1 MGKPSGGGS
10 QTVTQLPWGQAR
22 QFGRQTI
29 SEAQRLANRDKL
41 VAAPFQSGMT
51 RDYISDLAGLGRD
64 NPFTAQTMGNYA
76 DFMGANTNA
85 GRVNLSGDQFGMDR
99 ISDFVMSKTLP
110 QVAGMFGQGGFAN
123 STMAQQT
130 AADAVTN
137 ALTPFAQQQFNL
149 DRGRMDENA
158 YYNSALGERNIDR
171 GLSRDLSGLG
181 LAPTISG
188 MQYADLQ
195 ALGQAG
201 GMRDAFVMAQRNNQ
215 GDNVRAATD
224 LFTALGGMGGS
235 QTSTGGGPGT
245 LETLGG
251 IGQLGVNAAIANS
264 LLGGGGL
271 GAGTWALG
279 GGGASALFPGM
290 AFCDR
295 RLKVDIEPTGT
306 TYRGVDLYTFRYLWD
321 EPDVRRIGPM
331 AQEVPDHA
339 RVTLPSGFL
348 AVDMGAL

>member
-1 MGKPSGGGS
+1 MGKSSGGGS
-10 QTVTQLPWGQAR
+10 QTVTNLPWGQAR

-29 SEAQRLANRDKL
+29 NEAQRLANRDRL
-41 VAAPFQSGMT
+41 VAQPFQSGMT
-51 RDYISDLAGLGRD
+51 RDFIGGMADLGRD
-64 NPFTAQTMGNYA
+64 NPFTAQTMGNYS
-76 DFMGANTNA
+76 DFMGANTTV
-85 GRVNLSGDQFGMDR
+85 GGPQLRGDLGPVQLSGDQFGMDR

-137 ALTPFAQQQFNL
+137 ALTPYAQQQFNL

-158 YYNSALGERNIDR
+158 YYNAAQGERMLGRADQNAWANTALQGQNIDR

-181 LAPTISG
+181 LAPTING

-201 GMRDAFVMAQRNNQ
+201 GMRDQFIMAQRNNQ

-235 QTSTGGGPGT
+235 QTSTGGQGGPGI
-245 LETLGG
+245 GG
-251 IGQLGVNAAIANS
+251 TIA
-264 LLGGGGL
+264 GAGL
-271 GAGTWALG
+271 GALGTYGALSANPATAPFALG
-279 GGGASALFPGM
+279 GAALYG
-290 AFCDR
+290 
-295 RLKVDIEPTGT
+295 
-306 TYRGVDLYTFRYLWD
+306 
-321 EPDVRRIGPM
+321 IGS
-331 AQEVPDHA
+331 
-339 RVTLPSGFL
+339 LF
-348 AVDMGAL
+348 

>member
-1 MGKPSGGGS
+1 MGKSSGGGGN
-10 QTVTQLPWGQAR
+10 QTVTTLPWGQSR

-29 SEAQRLANRDKL
+29 NEAQRLANRDRL

-51 RDYISDLAGLGRD
+51 QDYISGMADLGRD
-64 NPFTAQTMGNYA
+64 NPFTAQTMGNYS
-76 DFMGANTNA
+76 DFMGANTSV
-85 GRVNLSGDQFGMDR
+85 GGPRLRGDLGQVSLSGDEFGMDR

-149 DRGRMDENA
+149 DRGRMDENT
-158 YYNSALGERNIDR
+158 YYNAAQSERMLGRADQNAWANTALQAQNLDR

-181 LAPTISG
+181 LAPTIGG
-188 MQYADLQ
+188 MQFADLQ

-201 GMRDAFVMAQRNNQ
+201 GMRDAFVMANRNNQ

-235 QTSTGGGPGT
+235 RTSTGGQGGPGT
-245 LETLGG
+245 LGTIAGAGAGALGTYGALSANPATAPFALGG
-251 IGQLGVNAAIANS
+251 AA
-264 LLGGGGL
+264 LYGL
-271 GAGTWALG
+271 GAIL
-279 GGGASALFPGM
+279 
-290 AFCDR
+290 
-295 RLKVDIEPTGT
+295 
-306 TYRGVDLYTFRYLWD
+306 
-321 EPDVRRIGPM
+321 
-331 AQEVPDHA
+331 
-339 RVTLPSGFL
+339 
-348 AVDMGAL
+348 